1 MDTSFHKGWLVSN
14 VCSVAMLFQSF
25 SHSVIQSFSQSFSH
39 SFLHSFIPSFLHSFI
54 PSFLPSFVRSF
65 SRSVVQSLFI
75 HSFLHSFIPCF
86 LRSFIRSFIRSVVHS
101 FIRFFVSS
109 FLRSFIHS
117 FIHTYT
123 DTHTYIHTHT
133 HICSTFFACICCW
146 TMWVWEPITLPKL
159 ISGRGDGRSSSHD
172 LKGLSMSGRTRYQ
185 WNHKKLS
192 FSGNYPFW
200 VVNLLIS
207 YLCEWRGK
215 RVRGDFRR
223 ICLYI

>member
-1 MDTSFHKGWLVSN
+1 MQCGNAF
-14 VCSVAMLFQSF
+14 SVIQSF

-39 SFLHSFIPSFLHSFI
+39 SVIQSFSH
-54 PSFLPSFVRSF
+54 SFLP
-65 SRSVVQSLFI
+65 
-75 HSFLHSFIPCF
+75 SFLHSFIPCF

-117 FIHTYT
+117 YIHTQT
-123 DTHTYIHTHT
+123 HTHTYIRT